1 MTTEPQLT
9 AAEAVTPDL
18 AAAERAARDL
28 FAIADPLIGLLD
40 QETALLRKMA
50 PHATHDLHEE
60 KQRMIRAYEDRARTL
75 KAQEP
80 VLAELDTEIRAKLRT
95 TATRFEEAVK
105 ANVFAIKA
113 AQEANERVM
122 HAIVEAVKER
132 RNRSDSYGANAQ
144 PASDGCGAKDGVALA
159 FDQRL

>member
-1 MTTEPQLT
+1 MTTEVQMT
-9 AAEAVTPDL
+9 AVEPVTPNL
-18 AAAERAARDL
+18 AAAQRAAQDL
-28 FAIADPLIGLLD
+28 FAIADPLIDLLDHETGLLH
-40 QETALLRKMA
+40 QMA
-50 PHATHDLHEE
+50 PHATRDLHEE

-75 KAQEP
+75 KAHES
-80 VLAELDTEIRAKLRT
+80 VLAGLDDDVRARLRA
-95 TATRFEEAVK
+95 TATRFEAAIK

-122 HAIVEAVKER
+122 HAIVEAVKDR

-144 PASDGCGAKDGVALA
+144 RAADPCAAKDGVALA